1 MSRFGTRRLV
11 GAVLTGLLLLPPA
24 LSAQGGPPGGGPPGN
39 PSRRSEY
46 SGSQRAQELERQ
58 FRERLDSLVRV
69 RLQLTDEQHSR
80 LREVASRTE
89 QERRTLRTEEM
100 RIRLALRRELMAGD
114 KANETR
120 VAELL
125 DQVPVLERR
134 RLEVSEQELKE
145 LSRFLSAVQRARYF
159 ALQEQLRWSMQEMQR
174 SRMNDGKDERDRRDT
189 SNSRRRGYQRPPG
202 ER

>member
-1 MSRFGTRRLV
+1 MKTTMWHRLV
-11 GAVLTGLLLLPPA
+11 AASLGGLLVMAPA
-24 LSAQGGPPGGGPPGN
+24 LAAQSGPPGGPPGSTP
-39 PSRRSEY
+39 RRSGY
-46 SGSQRAQELERQ
+46 SGAQRAQELERQ

-89 QERRTLRTEEM
+89 QERRTLRGEEI

-114 KANETR
+114 KANEAR

-145 LSRFLSAVQRARYF
+145 LSRFLTAVQRARYF

-174 SRMNDGKDERDRRDT
+174 NRMDDGKDERDRRDT
-189 SNSRRRGYQRPPG
+189 SSSRRRGYQRPPG

>member
-1 MSRFGTRRLV
+1 MKTTEWRWVV
-11 GAVLTGLLLLPPA
+11 GAALGGLLLTVPA
-24 LSAQGGPPGGGPPGN
+24 LSAQGGPPNGPPGSS
-39 PSRRSEY
+39 SRRSDY
-46 SGSQRAQELERQ
+46 NGAKRAQELERQ

-89 QERRTLRTEEM
+89 QERRTLRGEEI
-100 RIRLALRRELMAGD
+100 RIRLALRRELMAGE
-114 KANETR
+114 KANEAK

-134 RLEVSEQELKE
+134 RLEISEQELKE

-159 ALQEQLRWSMQEMQR
+159 ALQEQLRYSMQEMQR
-174 SRMNDGKDERDRRDT
+174 NRMGDPKDERTRRDSS
-189 SNSRRRGYQRPPG
+189 SNRQRGYQRPPG
-202 ER
+202 DR

>member
-1 MSRFGTRRLV
+1 MKTTMWHRLV
-11 GAVLTGLLLLPPA
+11 GASLGGLLVMAPA
-24 LSAQGGPPGGGPPGN
+24 LAAQGGPPGGPPGST
-39 PSRRSEY
+39 PRRSGY
-46 SGSQRAQELERQ
+46 SGAQRAQELERQ

-89 QERRTLRTEEM
+89 QERRTLRGEEI

-114 KANETR
+114 KANEAR

-145 LSRFLSAVQRARYF
+145 LSRFLTAVQRARYF
-159 ALQEQLRWSMQEMQR
+159 ALQEQLRWSMQEMQH
-174 SRMNDGKDERDRRDT
+174 SRMGDGNDERDRRDT
-189 SNSRRRGYQRPPG
+189 SSSRRRGYQRPPG

>member
-1 MSRFGTRRLV
+1 MKTIAWRRLA
-11 GAVLTGLLLLPPA
+11 GAVLGSLLLAAPTLA
-24 LSAQGGPPGGGPPGN
+24 AQGGPPGGPPGSS
-39 PSRRSEY
+39 PRRSGY
-46 SGSQRAQELERQ
+46 SGAQRAQELERQ

-89 QERRTLRTEEM
+89 QERRTLRGEEI

-114 KANETR
+114 KANEAK

-159 ALQEQLRWSMQEMQR
+159 ALQEQLRWSMQDVQR
-174 SRMNDGKDERDRRDT
+174 SRMGDPKDERARRDT
-189 SNSRRRGYQRPPG
+189 SSNGRRGYQLPP
-202 ER
+202 RDR

>member
-1 MSRFGTRRLV
+1 MKTTMWHRLV
-11 GAVLTGLLLLPPA
+11 AASLGGLLLMAPA
-24 LSAQGGPPGGGPPGN
+24 LAAQGGPPGGPPGST
-39 PSRRSEY
+39 PRRPGY
-46 SGSQRAQELERQ
+46 SGAQRAQELERQ

-89 QERRTLRTEEM
+89 QERRTLRGEEI

-114 KANETR
+114 KANEAR

-145 LSRFLSAVQRARYF
+145 LSRFLTAVQRARYF

-174 SRMNDGKDERDRRDT
+174 NRMDDGKDERDRRDT
-189 SNSRRRGYQRPPG
+189 SSSRRRGYQRPPG

>member
-1 MSRFGTRRLV
+1 MKTTAWRWLAGVAV
-11 GAVLTGLLLLPPA
+11 GSLLLTAPT
-24 LSAQGGPPGGGPPGN
+24 LSAQGGPPGGPPGGTR
-39 PSRRSEY
+39 SRSGY
-46 SGSQRAQELERQ
+46 SGAQRAQELERQ

-89 QERRTLRTEEM
+89 QERRTLRGEEV

-114 KANETR
+114 KANEAR

-159 ALQEQLRWSMQEMQR
+159 ALQEQLRWSMQDMQR
-174 SRMNDGKDERDRRDT
+174 SRMGDPKDERTRRVT
-189 SNSRRRGYQRPPG
+189 SSNGRRGYQLPP
-202 ER
+202 RDR

>member
-1 MSRFGTRRLV
+1 VKTSQWRWLA
-11 GAVLTGLLLLPPA
+11 GAALGGLLLAAPA
-24 LSAQGGPPGGGPPGN
+24 LAAQGGPPGGPPGS
-39 PSRRSEY
+39 SRSRSGY
-46 SGSQRAQELERQ
+46 SGAQRAQELERQ

-89 QERRTLRTEEM
+89 QERRTLRGEEI

-114 KANETR
+114 KANEAK

-159 ALQEQLRWSMQEMQR
+159 ALQEQLRWSMQDVQR
-174 SRMNDGKDERDRRDT
+174 SRMGDPKDERSRRDT
-189 SNSRRRGYQRPPG
+189 SSNGRRGYQLPP
-202 ER
+202 RDR

>member
-1 MSRFGTRRLV
+1 MKTSQWRWLA
-11 GAVLTGLLLLPPA
+11 GAALGGLLLAAPA
-24 LSAQGGPPGGGPPGN
+24 LAAQGGPPGGPPGS
-39 PSRRSEY
+39 SRSRSGY
-46 SGSQRAQELERQ
+46 SGAQRAQELERQ

-89 QERRTLRTEEM
+89 QERRTLRGEEI

-114 KANETR
+114 KANEAK

-159 ALQEQLRWSMQEMQR
+159 ALQEQLRWSMQDVQR
-174 SRMNDGKDERDRRDT
+174 SRMGDPKDERSRRDT
-189 SNSRRRGYQRPPG
+189 SSNGRRGYQLPP
-202 ER
+202 RDR

>member
-1 MSRFGTRRLV
+1 MKTTMWHRLV
-11 GAVLTGLLLLPPA
+11 GASLGGLLVMAPA
-24 LSAQGGPPGGGPPGN
+24 LAAQGGPPGGPPGST
-39 PSRRSEY
+39 PRRSGY
-46 SGSQRAQELERQ
+46 SGAQRAQELERQ

-89 QERRTLRTEEM
+89 QERRTLRGEEI

-114 KANETR
+114 KANEAR

-145 LSRFLSAVQRARYF
+145 LSRFLTAVQRARYF
-159 ALQEQLRWSMQEMQR
+159 ALQEQLRWSMQEMQH
-174 SRMNDGKDERDRRDT
+174 SRMGDGKDERDRRDT
-189 SNSRRRGYQRPPG
+189 SSSRRRGYQRPPG

>member
-1 MSRFGTRRLV
+1 MAASLGALV
-11 GAVLTGLLLLPPA
+11 LMAPVLA
-24 LSAQGGPPGGGPPGN
+24 AQGGPPSGPPG
-39 PSRRSEY
+39 SSARRPNY
-46 SGSQRAQELERQ
+46 DGAQRAQELERQ

-89 QERRTLRTEEM
+89 QERRNLRGEEV

-114 KANETR
+114 KANEAR

-145 LSRFLSAVQRARYF
+145 LSRFLTAVQRARYF
-159 ALQEQLRWSMQEMQR
+159 ALQEQLRWSMQDVQR
-174 SRMNDGKDERDRRDT
+174 TRMGDGKDERDRRDT
-189 SNSRRRGYQRPPG
+189 SSSRRRSYQRPPG
-202 ER
+202 DR

>member
-1 MSRFGTRRLV
+1 MKTTMWHRLV
-11 GAVLTGLLLLPPA
+11 GASLGGLLLMAPA
-24 LSAQGGPPGGGPPGN
+24 LAAQGGPPGGPPGST
-39 PSRRSEY
+39 PRRSGY
-46 SGSQRAQELERQ
+46 SGAQRAQELERQ

-89 QERRTLRTEEM
+89 QERRTLRGEEI

-114 KANETR
+114 KANEAR

-145 LSRFLSAVQRARYF
+145 LSRFLTAVQRARYF
-159 ALQEQLRWSMQEMQR
+159 ALQEQLRWSMQEMQH
-174 SRMNDGKDERDRRDT
+174 SRMGDGKDERDRRDT
-189 SNSRRRGYQRPPG
+189 SSSRRRGYQRPPG

>member
-1 MSRFGTRRLV
+1 MKTTMWHRLV
-11 GAVLTGLLLLPPA
+11 GASLGGLLLMAPTLA
-24 LSAQGGPPGGGPPGN
+24 AQGGPPGGPPGST
-39 PSRRSEY
+39 PRRSGY
-46 SGSQRAQELERQ
+46 SGAQRAQELERQ

-89 QERRTLRTEEM
+89 QERRTLRGEEI

-114 KANETR
+114 KANEAR

-145 LSRFLSAVQRARYF
+145 LSRFLTAVQRARYF

-174 SRMNDGKDERDRRDT
+174 NRMDDGKDERDRRDT
-189 SNSRRRGYQRPPG
+189 SSSRRRGYQRPPG

>member
-1 MSRFGTRRLV
+1 MIASGVQWLV
-11 GAVLTGLLLLPPA
+11 GAALGGLLLSAPA
-24 LSAQGGPPGGGPPGN
+24 LAAQGGPPGGPPGGSPRR
-39 PSRRSEY
+39 PSY
-46 SGSQRAQELERQ
+46 SGAQRAQELERQ

-69 RLQLTDEQHSR
+69 RLQLSDEQHSR

-89 QERRTLRTEEM
+89 QERRTLRGEEI
-100 RIRLALRRELMAGD
+100 RIRLALRRELMAGE
-114 KANETR
+114 KANEAR

-145 LSRFLSAVQRARYF
+145 LSRFLTAVQRARYF

-174 SRMNDGKDERDRRDT
+174 SRMDDGKDERDHRDT
-189 SNSRRRGYQRPPG
+189 SSSRRRGYQRPPG

>member
-1 MSRFGTRRLV
+1 MNATVWRRLV
-11 GAVLTGLLLLPPA
+11 GASLAGLLLTAPA
-24 LSAQGGPPGGGPPGN
+24 LAAQGGPPGGPPGSS
-39 PSRRSEY
+39 PRRSGY
-46 SGSQRAQELERQ
+46 SGAQRAQELERQ

-89 QERRTLRTEEM
+89 QERRTLRGEEI

-114 KANETR
+114 KANEAR

-145 LSRFLSAVQRARYF
+145 LSRFLTAVQRARYF

-174 SRMNDGKDERDRRDT
+174 NRMDDGKDERDRRDT
-189 SNSRRRGYQRPPG
+189 SSSRRRGYQRPPG

>member
-1 MSRFGTRRLV
+1 MKTTMWHRLV
-11 GAVLTGLLLLPPA
+11 GASLGGLLLMAPA
-24 LSAQGGPPGGGPPGN
+24 LAAQGGPPGGPPGST
-39 PSRRSEY
+39 PRRSGY
-46 SGSQRAQELERQ
+46 SGAQRAQELERQ

-89 QERRTLRTEEM
+89 QERRTLRGEEI

-114 KANETR
+114 KANEAR

-145 LSRFLSAVQRARYF
+145 LSRFLTAVQRARYF

-174 SRMNDGKDERDRRDT
+174 NRMDDGKDERDRRDT
-189 SNSRRRGYQRPPG
+189 SSSRRRGYQRPPG

>member
-1 MSRFGTRRLV
+1 MMPMTWRRLL
-11 GAVLTGLLLLPPA
+11 GTALGGLLLTAPA
-24 LSAQGGPPGGGPPGN
+24 LSAQGGPPSGPPGSS
-39 PSRRSEY
+39 PRRSGY
-46 SGSQRAQELERQ
+46 SGAQRAQELERQ

-89 QERRTLRTEEM
+89 QERRTLRGEEI

-114 KANETR
+114 KANEAR

-159 ALQEQLRWSMQEMQR
+159 ALQEQLRWSMQDVQR
-174 SRMNDGKDERDRRDT
+174 SRMGDPKDERSRRDT
-189 SNSRRRGYQRPPG
+189 SSSRRRGSERPSG
-202 ER
+202 EY

>member
-1 MSRFGTRRLV
+1 MKTTMWHRLV
-11 GAVLTGLLLLPPA
+11 AASLGGLLLMAPA
-24 LSAQGGPPGGGPPGN
+24 LAAQGGPPGGPPGST
-39 PSRRSEY
+39 PRRSGY
-46 SGSQRAQELERQ
+46 SGAQRAQELERQ

-89 QERRTLRTEEM
+89 QERRTLRGEEI

-114 KANETR
+114 KANEAR

-145 LSRFLSAVQRARYF
+145 LSRFLTAVQRARYF
-159 ALQEQLRWSMQEMQR
+159 ALQEQLRWSMQEMQH
-174 SRMNDGKDERDRRDT
+174 SRMGDGKDERDRRDT
-189 SNSRRRGYQRPPG
+189 SSSRRRGYQRPPG

>member
-1 MSRFGTRRLV
+1 MIGSATSWLA
-11 GAVLTGLLLLPPA
+11 GAALGGLLLTAPA
-24 LSAQGGPPGGGPPGN
+24 LAAQGGPPGGPPGSS
-39 PSRRSEY
+39 PRRSGY
-46 SGSQRAQELERQ
+46 SGAQRAQELERQ

-89 QERRTLRTEEM
+89 QERRNLRGEEV
-100 RIRLALRRELMAGD
+100 RIRLALRRELMAGE
-114 KANETR
+114 KANEAR

-134 RLEVSEQELKE
+134 RLEISEQELKE

-159 ALQEQLRWSMQEMQR
+159 ALQEQLRWSMQDLQR
-174 SRMNDGKDERDRRDT
+174 SRMDDGKDERDRRDT
-189 SNSRRRGYQRPPG
+189 SSSRRRGYQRPPG